1 MLTIDGERTTQM
13 LLQSE
18 FLELHPSISQDGR
31 WLAYVSAESGARE
44 VYVRPFP
51 NVDDGKWLVSSTGGD
66 EPVWAPDGNELFYRQ
81 QHALFS
87 VSTETEP
94 PFGNPEVL
102 FAGPYLSA
110 GGAGGH
116 TYDVSPDGDRFL
128 MLKVIGEEDG
138 MAEPHINVVLNWFE
152 ELERLAPTP

>member
-1 MLTIDGERTTQM
+1 MWTTG
-13 LLQSE
+13 SGW
-18 FLELHPSISQDGR
+18 FLAQAETSRSGHQTETSCSIVNNTR
-31 WLAYVSAESGARE
+31 CSA
-44 VYVRPFP
+44 FP
-51 NVDDGKWLVSSTGGD
+51 
-66 EPVWAPDGNELFYRQ
+66 
-81 QHALFS
+81 
-87 VSTETEP
+87 TETEP